1 MRRMLLSI
9 FFCFGLVG
17 LAKAE
22 WIELPWPALNATLPI
37 WKPDDFDA
45 AKKYPAIVYYHG
57 TGGKPTASFIQ
68 KVTGGED
75 FILVGM
81 AYKSPGAY
89 QHTAQGISDSLGFLN
104 ALKKTLEKSLSV
116 DPERIYV
123 GGFSKGGWHAAMLLD
138 RDRSLAGGMILG
150 AGVFEKRTDSQEV
163 SGELAVF
170 IGCGRYDGNYPQALG
185 ALVYFRK
192 LGADV
197 TLSTWA
203 DTGHAYP
210 KDEAEMLRQWLR
222 VEAAPDGLENEAREW
237 MEGEQKRLGGIA
249 DPVEAWLG
257 WEEFASMPFVKKFGD
272 DEAGLAKAKVEGL
285 LKDPKVA
292 MESKWRGESR
302 RILASESR
310 DRLMKTLT
318 AASAGYQSLARKAA
332 GTITGAD
339 AVRDYERTQEL
350 LKTAKVVTRPGNTQ
364 RETITPEVTPTA
376 PSGNVDR
383 GGFFPPGIKVKPA
396 E

>member
-1 MRRMLLSI
+1 MLLLLFS
-9 FFCFGLVG
+9 FVGLVG
-17 LAKAE
+17 FAKAE

-37 WKPDDFDA
+37 WKPDDFDV

-57 TGGKPTASFIQ
+57 TGEGPTASFIQ
-68 KVTGGED
+68 EMTGGRD
-75 FILVGM
+75 FVLVGM
-81 AYKSPGAY
+81 AYKNPGAY
-89 QHTAQGISDSLGFLN
+89 QYTAQEISDSLGFLN
-104 ALKKTLEKSLSV
+104 AMKKTLEKSLSV
-116 DPERIYV
+116 DPDRIYV

-138 RDRSLAGGMILG
+138 RDRDLAGGMILG
-150 AGVFEKRTDSQEV
+150 AGVFEKRPDSQKF
-163 SGELAVF
+163 SGMLPVF

-203 DTGHAYP
+203 DTGHEYP
-210 KDEAEMLRQWLR
+210 KDESEMLRQWMR
-222 VEAAPDGLENEAREW
+222 IEAAPDGLANEAKEW
-237 MEGEQKRLGGIA
+237 MDGEQARLEGVQN
-249 DPVEAWLG
+249 PVEAWLA
-257 WEEFASMPFVKKFGD
+257 WEEFASMPFVKKFGE
-272 DEAGLAKAKVEGL
+272 DEAALAKVKIGGF
-285 LKDPKVA
+285 LKNPTVA
-292 MESKWRGESR
+292 TESKWRGESR

-310 DRLMKTLT
+310 DRLLNTLT
-318 AASAGYQSLARKAA
+318 AASAGHQALAKKAV
-332 GTITGAD
+332 GTIAGAD
-339 AVRDYERTQEL
+339 AVRDFERTQEL